1 MCGIAGILDLRQTPS
16 PSLLRELLAAIRHRG
31 PDGEGT
37 HFEPGVALGMRRLSV
52 IDLATGD
59 QPLAA
64 RGGRVLAFQN
74 GEIYNYRALRREL
87 EGAGCVFA
95 TQSDTEVLAQGF
107 DRWGIDGL
115 LARIDGMYA
124 LAVLDRDARVLHL
137 ARDRFGEKPLC
148 YAAAGGRFA
157 YGSDAGTLA
166 ALPWVGTALDP
177 LSLER
182 YLALHYVPG
191 EATIFRNVRR
201 VLPGERLEV
210 PLDAPVPKRVRYYVP
225 ALAAATELGDEAL
238 AAKVEHAVASRLVAD
253 VPVGVFL
260 SGGLDSSIV
269 AALAAR
275 HLPGVLTFSMGFA
288 SAAHDESEYAR
299 ELAAAIGSRHHH
311 FTFDDASF
319 ATLVPVVAAALDE
332 PLGDQALLP
341 VYWLAR
347 EARRHAT
354 VVLSG
359 EGADEVFAGY
369 GYYAPFAP
377 RPGVVTTVKR
387 ALGAADPTAATRLVD
402 NAPPV
407 TPSGFPLLTDTA
419 GRARLLPGVTGRGD
433 AWEADLCAWLASA
446 HDPLQRATAADLATW
461 LPDDLL
467 VKYDRMAMAVSL
479 EGRAPFLEPDL
490 VAAALAL
497 PAAERMSGG
506 ETKVA
511 LRRVARRWL
520 PERIHAR
527 RKQGFVLP
535 MRAWIAD
542 WLDARGGAAGYFGAR
557 PVPGIDRRGADRRRG
572 RRPRGRAAARTAP
585 LRSDHARRVACGVDA
600 ARRGA
605 RGALRGRVTTRRSRP
620 QITSAKPL
628 RLFWNHQ

>member
-1 MCGIAGILDLRQTPS
+1 MCGIAGILDPRHTPS
-16 PSLLRELLAAIRHRG
+16 PSLLRAMLDAIRHRG

-52 IDLATGD
+52 IDLVTGN

-87 EGAGCVFA
+87 EAAGCVFA

-115 LARIDGMYA
+115 VARVDGMYA
-124 LAVLDRDARVLHL
+124 LAILDRDARVLHL

-148 YAAAGGRFA
+148 YAAADGRFA

-166 ALPWVGTALDP
+166 ALPWVGAELDS
-177 LSLER
+177 LSLAR

-191 EATIFRNVRR
+191 DATIYRHVRR
-201 VLPGERLEV
+201 LLPGERLEV
-210 PLDAPVPKRVRYYVP
+210 ALDAPMPKRARYYMP
-225 ALAAATELGDEAL
+225 PLAAAAPLADDALAAL
-238 AAKVEHAVASRLVAD
+238 VEHAVASRLVAD

-269 AALAAR
+269 ATIAAR
-275 HLPGVLTFSMGFA
+275 HLPGVLTFSMGFG
-288 SAAHDESEYAR
+288 SAEHDESEYAR

-311 FTFDDASF
+311 FVFDETSF
-319 ATLVPVVAAALDE
+319 ATLLPAVAAALDE

-377 RPGVVTTVKR
+377 NAGVMNAVKR
-387 ALGAADPTAATRLVD
+387 VLGAGDPTAAKSLVD

-419 GRARLLPGVTGRGD
+419 GRARLMPGTATSGD
-433 AWEADLCAWLASA
+433 VWE
-446 HDPLQRATAADLATW
+446 T
-461 LPDDLL
+461 
-467 VKYDRMAMAVSL
+467 SL
-479 EGRAPFLEPDL
+479 
-490 VAAALAL
+490 
-497 PAAERMSGG
+497 
-506 ETKVA
+506 
-511 LRRVARRWL
+511 
-520 PERIHAR
+520 
-527 RKQGFVLP
+527 
-535 MRAWIAD
+535 
-542 WLDARGGAAGYFGAR
+542 
-557 PVPGIDRRGADRRRG
+557 
-572 RRPRGRAAARTAP
+572 
-585 LRSDHARRVACGVDA
+585 
-600 ARRGA
+600 
-605 RGALRGRVTTRRSRP
+605 
-620 QITSAKPL
+620 
-628 RLFWNHQ
+628 

>member
-1 MCGIAGILDLRQTPS
+1 MCGIAGIVDLRQSPS
-16 PSLLRELLAAIRHRG
+16 PSLLRAMLAAIRHRG

-87 EGAGCVFA
+87 EAAGCAFA
-95 TQSDTEVLAQGF
+95 TQSDTEVLAQGY

-124 LAVLDRDARVLHL
+124 LAILDRDARVLHL
-137 ARDRFGEKPLC
+137 ARDRLGEKPLC
-148 YAAAGGRFA
+148 FAAADGRFA

-166 ALPWVGTALDP
+166 ALPWVGSELDP
-177 LSLER
+177 LSLSR

-191 EATIFRNVRR
+191 DATIYRGIRR

-210 PLDAPVPKRVRYYVP
+210 TLDAPVPKHVRYYVP
-225 ALAAATELGDEAL
+225 PLGTAAPLADDALASL
-238 AAKVEHAVASRLVAD
+238 VEHAVASRLVAD

-269 AALAAR
+269 ATVAAR

-288 SAAHDESEYAR
+288 SAEHDESEYAR

-311 FTFDDASF
+311 FTFDEASF
-319 ATLVPVVAAALDE
+319 ATLVPLVAAALDE

-369 GYYAPFAP
+369 DYYAPFAP
-377 RPGVVTTVKR
+377 NPGVVATVKR
-387 ALGAADPTAATRLVD
+387 ALGADDPTAATRLID

-419 GRARLLPGVTGRGD
+419 GRARLLPGASAVAD
-433 AWEADLCAWLASA
+433 AWESSLCAWLGGA
-446 HDPLQRATAADLATW
+446 HEPLQRATAADLATW

-479 EGRAPFLEPDL
+479 EGRAPFLQPEL

-497 PAAERMSGG
+497 PPAERMDGRQS
-506 ETKVA
+506 KVA

-535 MRAWIAD
+535 MRAWIGG
-542 WLDARGGAAGYFGAR
+542 WLGARGGAAAYFGATAA
-557 PVPGIDRRGADRRRG
+557 PGLDTAELVRVVEADLAAGLARERLLFALIMLAEWH
-572 RRPRGRAAARTAP
+572 AAAAKRTAE
-585 LRSDHARRVACGVDA
+585 LA
-600 ARRGA
+600 ARYA
-605 RGALRGRVTTRRSRP
+605 RA
-620 QITSAKPL
+620 
-628 RLFWNHQ
+628 